1 MSTDHNCTCLGSC
14 RGAVSLAPGWR
25 CALAKIADTIDA
37 SRLVDVAARAY
48 TSAALANLGRQL
60 TIAAGLTRA
69 WNNGVD
75 ECAGWS
81 PGCREE
87 MP

>member
-1 MSTDHNCTCLGSC
+1 MGSRDHSVECEACGEL
-14 RGAVSLAPGWR
+14 RGGMNDLQCDCDNPMDWVRVEAM
-25 CALAKIADTIDA
+25 
-37 SRLVDVAARAY
+37 AARAY
-48 TSAALANLGRQL
+48 TSAALDNLGRQL